1 MDNNEIE
8 IESQLQTVK
17 QAIEF
22 LSNISVERYQHVLR
36 PHFTG
41 SSGAHMRHILD
52 HYIAL
57 KQGLEAKMIDYNYRH
72 RESNVAL
79 CPKSAII
86 AWLEIKAWLVD
97 VSSLDLSMRLKI
109 VCETS
114 LTESKSSTT
123 SSTLG
128 RELLFVS
135 SHAIHHFSLLS
146 VISSLLGDSSHSDF
160 GMAPATASYLRQ
172 SA

>member
-57 KQGLEAKMIDYNYRH
+57 KQGLEAKIIDYNYRH

-97 VSSLDLSMRLKI
+97 VIALDPKMRLSI
-109 VCETS
+109 ICETS
-114 LTESKSSTT
+114 LTENKSIKT

-128 RELLFVS
+128 RELLFAS
-135 SHAIHHFSLLS
+135 SHAVHHFSLMS
-146 VISSLLGDSSHSDF
+146 VISSLLGNSCHGDF

-172 SA
+172 NT